1 MFNSASILFRDFG
14 IHTSCYKP
22 FCKKAMLFVNLFGKL
37 QSCFCEGE
45 CAISIFNKMVGSG

>member
-1 MFNSASILFRDFG
+1 MFNSAGILFRSFG
-14 IHTSCYKP
+14 IHTSCYKS
-22 FCKKAMLFVNLFGKL
+22 FCKKTMLFVNLFGKL